1 MKIEK
6 EIRGKK
12 VREKGICAME
22 GRKEEK
28 KQRRSTVNRTYERD
42 IGPNVSTIR
51 VKVKGTK
58 VTN

>member
-12 VREKGICAME
+12 IKENRICAME
-22 GRKEEK
+22 GRKGEK
-28 KQRRSTVNRTYERD
+28 KQRKSAVNRMSKID
-42 IGPNVSTIR
+42 VDLNVSIIR

-58 VTN
+58 VTT